1 MNNYRL
7 LHISILSQDKPAYE
21 FDKYA
26 MYDMIVN
33 ETMDGLKQP
42 ITAFCVG
49 GGGSHLARGSV
60 AFNYI
65 NHDLSNYDIT
75 PHNVH
80 GVTDDT
86 TSSRVRSPSEQYEEI
101 MDNVSDRDKEG
112 SVLLIAQ
119 CMGTIAAHRA
129 LLSMTEEKVNA
140 ALVTFSPPLP
150 NPGEVIQLPN
160 SRKRRRH
167 NDTEMQCPTFPDGK
181 IGDFDALCHEWLPI
195 PQEYFRDIKKTHDL
209 EKQLRQSVKVG
220 HAAVIAAE
228 RDWNTNTPLIVS
240 GWRRSWQLRGLHEAE
255 QRAIIVPKAGRS
267 LHPSGENKHLAPL
280 SQQQACQ
287 LVVDTGLKILSTSF
301 PGRGLE

>member
-1 MNNYRL
+1 
-7 LHISILSQDKPAYE
+7 
-21 FDKYA
+21 
-26 MYDMIVN
+26 MYDMIAS

-60 AFNYI
+60 AFDYI
-65 NHDLSNYDIT
+65 NRTLSNYYIT

-101 MDNVSDRDKEG
+101 MDNVSDRGKEG
-112 SVLLIAQ
+112 PVLLIAQ
-119 CMGTIAAHRA
+119 CMGTIAAHQA
-129 LLSMTEEKVNA
+129 LLSMTKENINT

-150 NPGEVIQLPN
+150 NPDKVVQLPN

-167 NDTEMQCPTFPDGK
+167 NDTEMQCPTFPDDK

-195 PQEYFRDIKKTHDL
+195 PSEYFYGIQEAHGL
-209 EKQLRQSVKVG
+209 EHQLHQSVEVG
-220 HAAVIAAE
+220 RAAVIAAE

-240 GWRRSWQLRGLHEAE
+240 SWRRSWQLHGLHGAR
-255 QRAIIVPKAGRS
+255 QRAIVIPKAGHS

>member
-1 MNNYRL
+1 
-7 LHISILSQDKPAYE
+7 
-21 FDKYA
+21 

-33 ETMDGLKQP
+33 ATMDGLKQP

-65 NHDLSNYDIT
+65 NDALSEYGT
-75 PHNVH
+75 APHNIH
-80 GVTDDT
+80 GVTTDA
-86 TSSRVRSPSEQYEEI
+86 TSLRVRSPSEQYEEI
-101 MDNVSDRDKEG
+101 MDNMSDRAKEKGEEG

-119 CMGTIAAHRA
+119 CMGTIAAHQA
-129 LLSMTEEKVNA
+129 LSSMTEEGIDA
-140 ALVTFSPPLP
+140 ALVAFSPPLP
-150 NPGEVIQLPN
+150 SPDKVIQLPN

-195 PQEYFRDIKKTHDL
+195 PQEYFRDIKRTHDL
-209 EKQLRQSVKVG
+209 EKQLRQSVEVG
-220 HAAVIAAE
+220 RAAVIAAE
-228 RDWNTNTPLIVS
+228 RDWNTNTPLIVN
-240 GWRRSWQLRGLHEAE
+240 GWRRSWQLRGLHGAR
-255 QRAIIVPKAGRS
+255 QRAIVIPKAGHS

-280 SQQQACQ
+280 SQRQACQ
-287 LVVDTGLKILSTSF
+287 LVVDAGLKILNTSF

>member
-1 MNNYRL
+1 
-7 LHISILSQDKPAYE
+7 
-21 FDKYA
+21 
-26 MYDMIVN
+26 MYDMILS

-49 GGGSHLARGSV
+49 GGGNHLERGSV
-60 AFNYI
+60 AFNCI
-65 NHDLSNYDIT
+65 NHTLLNYDIT
-75 PHNVH
+75 SHNVH

-112 SVLLIAQ
+112 PVLLIAQ
-119 CMGTIAAHRA
+119 CMGTIAAHQA
-129 LLSMTEEKVNA
+129 LLSMTKENINT

-150 NPGEVIQLPN
+150 NPNEVIQLPN

-167 NDTEMQCPTFPDGK
+167 NDTEMQCPMFPDGK
-181 IGDFDALCHEWLPI
+181 IGDFSVLRHKWLPI
-195 PQEYFRDIKKTHDL
+195 PREYFHDIQETRDL
-209 EKQLRQSVKVG
+209 EEKLRQSVEIG
-220 HAAVIAAE
+220 RAAVIAAE
-228 RDWNTNTPLIVS
+228 RDWNTSTPLIVS
-240 GWRRSWQLRGLHEAE
+240 SWRRSWQLHGLHEAR
-255 QRAIIVPKAGRS
+255 QRAIIVPKAGHS

-301 PGRGLE
+301 PGRESE

>member
-1 MNNYRL
+1 
-7 LHISILSQDKPAYE
+7 
-21 FDKYA
+21 
-26 MYDMIVN
+26 MYDMIVS

-49 GGGSHLARGSV
+49 GGGSHLERGSV

-65 NHDLSNYDIT
+65 NRTLSNYDVT
-75 PHNVH
+75 SHNVH
-80 GVTDDT
+80 GVTDNT

-101 MDNVSDRDKEG
+101 MDSIPIGAKEEGEKG

-129 LLSMTEEKVNA
+129 LLSITEENINA

-150 NPGEVIQLPN
+150 SPDKVIQLPN
-160 SRKRRRH
+160 SRKRRRN

-181 IGDFDALCHEWLPI
+181 IGDFSVLRHEWLPI
-195 PQEYFRDIKKTHDL
+195 PQKYFYDIQETRDL
-209 EKQLRQSVKVG
+209 EKQLHQSVEIG
-220 HAAVIAAE
+220 RAAVIATE
-228 RDWNTNTPLIVS
+228 RDWNTSTPLIVS
-240 GWRRSWQLRGLHEAE
+240 SWRQSWQLHGLHEAR
-255 QRAIIVPKAGRS
+255 QRAIIIPKAGHS

-301 PGRGLE
+301 PGRESE

>member
-1 MNNYRL
+1 
-7 LHISILSQDKPAYE
+7 
-21 FDKYA
+21 
-26 MYDMIVN
+26 MYDMIAS

-49 GGGSHLARGSV
+49 GGGSHLERGSV

-65 NHDLSNYDIT
+65 NRTLSNYDIT
-75 PHNVH
+75 SHNVH

-101 MDNVSDRDKEG
+101 MDNMPSGAKEKSEKS

-119 CMGTIAAHRA
+119 CMGTIAAHQA
-129 LLSMTEEKVNA
+129 LLSMTEENINT

-150 NPGEVIQLPN
+150 NPDKVVQLPN

-167 NDTEMQCPTFPDGK
+167 NDTEMQCPTFPDDK
-181 IGDFDALCHEWLPI
+181 IGDFDAICHEWLPI
-195 PQEYFRDIKKTHDL
+195 PPEYFYGIQEAHGL
-209 EKQLRQSVKVG
+209 EYQLHQSVEVG
-220 HAAVIAAE
+220 RAAVIAAE

-240 GWRRSWQLRGLHEAE
+240 SWRRSWQLRGLHGAR
-255 QRAIIVPKAGRS
+255 QRAIVIPEAGHS

-280 SQQQACQ
+280 SQRQACQ
-287 LVVDTGLKILSTSF
+287 LVVDAGLKILNTSF
-301 PGRGLE
+301 PGRELK